1 MLFGWCGGLF
11 RWVRRLF
18 YNRNTVYIYL
28 MSGNII
34 KLSRTKLKW
43 TLNKDG
49 KIIHLQWEGLS
60 SFDPRLKD
68 INLDR
73 IEAIVETE

>member
-1 MLFGWCGGLF
+1 
-11 RWVRRLF
+11 
-18 YNRNTVYIYL
+18 